1 MLATARGFSD
11 SYQRVTEEILLS
23 DSTQGGTADPLVRAD
38 MTYLDY
44 PNGGAVFSAPSISWD
59 GSLSYND
66 YTNTV
71 SRVTENVLRR
81 FASDAPL
88 PVPTASR

>member
-1 MLATARGFSD
+1 M
-11 SYQRVTEEILLS
+11 LS
-23 DSTQGGTADPLVRAD
+23 DSTQGGSVDPLVRAD
-38 MTYLDY
+38 MTFIDY

-81 FASDAPL
+81 FASDETLPTPPL
-88 PVPTASR
+88 PE